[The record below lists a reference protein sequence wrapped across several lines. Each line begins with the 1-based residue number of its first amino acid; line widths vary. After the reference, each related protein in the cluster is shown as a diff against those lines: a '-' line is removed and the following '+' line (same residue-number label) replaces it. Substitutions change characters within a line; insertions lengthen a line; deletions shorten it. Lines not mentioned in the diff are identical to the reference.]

1 MFAVVLARSLIEE
14 NTKQK
19 TLRITTKFPEAA
31 TGGVLLEKVFL
42 KFFQNSQKKTS
53 ASLLFLKKTLAQ
65 VAWGLQL

>member
-1 MFAVVLARSLIEE
+1 MFAVVLAEE

-19 TLRITTKFPEAA
+19 TLRITAKFPEAA

-42 KFFQNSQKKTS
+42 KFFQNSQEKTS